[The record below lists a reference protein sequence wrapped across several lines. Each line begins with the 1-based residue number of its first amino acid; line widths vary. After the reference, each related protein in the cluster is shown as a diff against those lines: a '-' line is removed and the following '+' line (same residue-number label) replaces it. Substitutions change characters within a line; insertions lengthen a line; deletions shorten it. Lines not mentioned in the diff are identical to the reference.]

1 MMTDL
6 IWSQWALLLGG
17 SLLVG
22 MAKNGIPGIGILTV
36 PMVVLALP
44 AKEAMGVLLPLLI
57 AGDGLAL
64 INYRQHADWSKIGKL
79 APWVLAGLGA
89 AWWTLDQLNSEELQF
104 WLGIILLLLV
114 ILEVLRTRLSADAIV
129 QHPTYAML
137 LGILAGFS
145 STLANLAGPVMSIYL
160 LSMGLDK
167 HRFVGT
173 AAWFFFALNLSK
185 LPVYVQQGMIHRDSL
200 VLDLW
205 ILPSIGIGAWL
216 GVRLLPRIPQ
226 HLFNRLILAGAAM
239 SAGLLLST

>member
-1 MMTDL
+1 MLSDL
-6 IWSQWALLLGG
+6 IWSQWAFLLGG

-57 AGDGLAL
+57 AGDALAIL
-64 INYRQHADWSKIGKL
+64 NYRRHADWRKIYKL
-79 APWVLAGLGA
+79 APWVLAGLLA
-89 AWWTLDQLNSEELQF
+89 AWWTLDQLNSDELQF
-104 WLGIILLLLV
+104 WLGVILLLLV
-114 ILEVLRTRLSADAIV
+114 ILELLRTRLSVDHIV
-129 QHPTYAML
+129 QHPSYSIL

-173 AAWFFFALNLSK
+173 AAWFFFALNISK
-185 LPVYVQQGMIHRDSL
+185 LPIYVQQGMIHRDSL
-200 VLDLW
+200 ILDLW

-216 GVRLLPRIPQ
+216 GVLLLPRIPQ
-226 HLFNRLILAGAAM
+226 RLFNRLILVGAAL
-239 SAGLLLST
+239 SAVLLLSK